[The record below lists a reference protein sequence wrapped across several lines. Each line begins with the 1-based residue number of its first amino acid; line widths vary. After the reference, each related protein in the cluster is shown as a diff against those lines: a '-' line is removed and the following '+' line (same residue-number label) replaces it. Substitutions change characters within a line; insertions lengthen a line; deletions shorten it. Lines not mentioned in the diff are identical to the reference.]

1 MDHDTDLTPTTTTMT
16 PSVIAPTLP
25 PDLQRLQTELQ
36 LAGPAPGNKSN
47 PLLAPLPSASD
58 PPAVPQQDPHQDAIV
73 GPDHKVDPND
83 KGFGISG
90 TWDTAGPKSAPR
102 VTGTY
107 ADVPVNSP
115 QVHGDPAKLDLPPQP
130 PPWNK

>member
-1 MDHDTDLTPTTTTMT
+1 MDQDQQVSPALTTATTA
-16 PSVIAPTLP
+16 PSVITPTLP

-36 LAGPAPGNKSN
+36 LAGPAPGNQNN
-47 PLLAPLPSASD
+47 PLLAPLPPATSD
-58 PPAVPQQDPHQDAIV
+58 PPAVPQLDLHQDSIV
-73 GPDHKVDPND
+73 GQDHQVDPND

-102 VTGTY
+102 VTGAY

-115 QVHGDPAKLDLPPQP
+115 QIHGNPAQVDLPS
-130 PPWNK
+130 K